1 MQNPAPCASFHAED
15 TVRYHRS
22 SDDGFI
28 HFATCSF
35 WIPELHCY
43 FLCFSPACL
52 SCSVLWIKVRFLLS
66 LLELTFPSWHPHPT
80 PNALCLSG
88 LDGSGVIRL
97 PLQDEEFPRDRRVC
111 TGLFLYTVDTTTECL
126 TVWIARQWFLYLWYC
141 RYRVVYDLVNGHRL
155 LLEFFFKA
163 EHKMQ
168 VLYERTFSS
177 NVYREELRDV
187 CLCLTLIHC
196 NRIWGCLW
204 HFSFSIFIFL
214 NVPEWT
220 CTILGT
226 VKKRHD
232 LKINK

>member
-88 LDGSGVIRL
+88 LDGSGVIWL

-111 TGLFLYTVDTTTECL
+111 TGLSLYTVDTTTEFL

-155 LLEFFFKA
+155 LLEFFLKSGTQNA
-163 EHKMQ
+163 
-168 VLYERTFSS
+168 SII
-177 NVYREELRDV
+177 RE
-187 CLCLTLIHC
+187 
-196 NRIWGCLW
+196 N
-204 HFSFSIFIFL
+204 IFL
-214 NVPEWT
+214 KRIQRRISRCVFVSDTHSLQQDLGVPLT
-220 CTILGT
+220 FFFQHIYIPKCSRMNMYYFGNG
-226 VKKRHD
+226 KKETRFE
-232 LKINK
+232 NK